1 MDHSP
6 KFAIPPG
13 ASRPR
18 DILGLLAFVLACFAV
33 SALGGL
39 ITSSSVGTWYQTLAK
54 PSFNPPDWLFA
65 PVWTALYLMMAVAG
79 WRVWRRVGWQNGG
92 PALIA
97 FAVQLALNLGWS
109 AFFFGL
115 RMPGA
120 GLIVIVLL
128 LAAIA
133 ATTRLFLRVDRLAG
147 ALLLPYLAWVAFASL
162 LNTSIW
168 LLN

>member
-1 MDHSP
+1 MNSTAH
-6 KFAIPPG
+6 
-13 ASRPR
+13 RR
-18 DILGLLAFVLACFAV
+18 RTEEVLGLLGFLIACFAV

-39 ITSSSVGTWYQTLAK
+39 ITSSSVGSWYQTLAK

-79 WRVWRRVGWQNGG
+79 WRVWRQVGWRNGG

-109 AFFFGL
+109 AVFFGL
-115 RMPGA
+115 RMPGPA
-120 GLIVIVLL
+120 LAVIVLL

-133 ATTRLFLRVDRLAG
+133 VTTRQFWRADRLAG
-147 ALLLPYLAWVAFASL
+147 ALLLPYIAWVAFASL